1 MKNIFKLAWRNMW
14 RNRRRTLIVIS
25 SVFFSAF
32 FCIIMVS
39 MVDGSN
45 SYILDAMLK
54 QQIGHIQIMDP
65 TYKNDKAVDNFM
77 VVTPEELKTWENVE
91 NVERIAPRVQTYAMA
106 WNGKRTKGIAFLG
119 IDPQKEAEFSKLNTR
134 IVEGEY
140 LSQNDNEVLIGKKC
154 AEILRLNIG
163 DTIALV
169 GQGYHGQSASG
180 LFVVKGIIQ
189 AFDPLLDAQIAY
201 TSLTNINDFI
211 NLPDGLSTVS
221 VCLKNSNNVAKTI
234 EMLKEHTKNNT
245 IGFYSWHDLIEGTMA
260 GAVENKKQMVTYFY
274 FLYIIV
280 GFGLLSTVIMLTN
293 ERRKEFGV
301 MTAIGTKK
309 STITWSL
316 ITEMIMVSLLGLL
329 LCIIITVP
337 LLYYYNIYPI
347 KLTGDMAKAMTD
359 FGAEPI
365 MPMDLSVNLFTTQIG
380 IILIMIFI
388 VCLYPIFSIR
398 KMKTIDALRSQ

>member
-211 NLPDGLSTVS
+211 NLPDG
-221 VCLKNSNNVAKTI
+221 
-234 EMLKEHTKNNT
+234 
-245 IGFYSWHDLIEGTMA
+245 
-260 GAVENKKQMVTYFY
+260 
-274 FLYIIV
+274 
-280 GFGLLSTVIMLTN
+280 
-293 ERRKEFGV
+293 
-301 MTAIGTKK
+301 
-309 STITWSL
+309 
-316 ITEMIMVSLLGLL
+316 
-329 LCIIITVP
+329 
-337 LLYYYNIYPI
+337 
-347 KLTGDMAKAMTD
+347 
-359 FGAEPI
+359 
-365 MPMDLSVNLFTTQIG
+365 
-380 IILIMIFI
+380 
-388 VCLYPIFSIR
+388 
-398 KMKTIDALRSQ
+398 